1 MKNSK
6 RLKLFSCV
14 LALAILVGYLSVFVG
29 VQTVNADTGYYSGIT
44 ATGGQALLGQL
55 HDLITTTHKKYTSY
69 NDCKT
74 PSIIKKTDP
83 GTNGNV
89 REFYTQDDISS
100 TWGSGNIGTWNREHV
115 WCQSLSNGL
124 WGESG
129 GGSDLH
135 HIRPAETGLNSARGN
150 NKFGIVSGGKEAKN
164 KDSGN
169 VGGYV
174 SGNVFEPLDK
184 VKGDVARIVMYVYTH
199 YNTYSNVGGTT
210 NGSRSSGFGTL
221 KYTMVVSERNE
232 DAAIG
237 MLLEWNKSD
246 PVDDVERTRN
256 EEVFKIQGNRNPFI
270 DDETYA
276 EKIWSDQAVD
286 IELESISVSPK
297 KADISVGK
305 SKQLTVTATPS
316 GADNRVNWMS
326 SNTSIATVS
335 ASGVVTAKSEG
346 ACVITATSIKNSGI
360 SATATINVTK
370 SSGGAGDV
378 GVVEITQASF
388 ELTSG
393 YGFKYWQSGCIGGMA
408 YIYGGSAEY
417 PPSGMQ
423 FNVSKDSYYLASNVA
438 LPGSIKSVTV
448 KMVDGKT
455 ERPWKLL
462 TSDTPYGEVAGK
474 PINGNDHGTK
484 TVTSEGVT
492 WEVDG
497 DDLYFALTY
506 EYNATTGAS
515 YIESIIIEYGKGGSS
530 GDTVNA
536 DSFVSAVENIS
547 SVKATE
553 AKFNAIKSAITEYK
567 TLTEEQKQLSEV
579 KTAYATLQ
587 VAIEE
592 YNSFASEVN
601 GASQSAINIAA
612 GAAIAFSSLAA
623 AILAVIRYLF

>member
-1 MKNSK
+1 MENSK
-6 RLKLFSCV
+6 RLKLFSFV
-14 LALAILVGYLSVFVG
+14 LALAIIVGYLSVFVG
-29 VQTVNADTGYYSGIT
+29 VQTVFADTDSYYSGIT

-69 NDCKT
+69 NDCSS

-89 REFYTQDDISS
+89 REFYTQDNISS
-100 TWGSGNIGTWNREHV
+100 TWGSGAIGTWNREHV

-124 WGESG
+124 WGTSG

-150 NKFGIVSGGKEAKN
+150 NKFGIVSDGNPAYN
-164 KDSGN
+164 RDSKN
-169 VGGYV
+169 VGGYI

-221 KYTMVVSERNE
+221 KYTMVVSESNE
-232 DAAIG
+232 DAAIR

-256 EEVFKIQGNRNPFI
+256 EEVYKIQGNRNPFI

-276 EKIWSDQAVD
+276 EKIWSDQAVEV
-286 IELESISVSPK
+286 ELESLAVSPK
-297 KADISVGK
+297 QTDISIGQ
-305 SKQLTVTATPS
+305 SKKLTVTATPS
-316 GADNRVNWMS
+316 GADNRVNWSS
-326 SNTSIATVS
+326 SNTNVATVS
-335 ASGVVTAKSEG
+335 SSGIVTAKAEG
-346 ACVITATSIKNSGI
+346 TCVITATSIKNSGI
-360 SATATINVTK
+360 SAIATINVTK
-370 SSGGAGDV
+370 SSGTIGDV
-378 GVVEITQASF
+378 GVIEITQASF

-393 YGFKYWQSGCIGGMA
+393 YGFKYWQSDCIGGMG
-408 YIYGGSAEY
+408 YIFGGNDYGPATGI
-417 PPSGMQ
+417 Q
-423 FNVSKDSYYLASNVA
+423 FNINRDSYYLASNVA

-474 PINGNDHGTK
+474 PTNGNDHGIK

-497 DDLYFALTY
+497 DDVYFALTY

-515 YIESIIIEYGKGGSS
+515 YIESIIIEYGKGGS
-530 GDTVNA
+530 GETANA
-536 DSFVSAVENIS
+536 DAFIAAVDKIS
-547 SVKATE
+547 SEKAPE
-553 AKFNAIKSAITEYK
+553 AKFSAIKSAMNEYK
-567 TLTEEQKQLSEV
+567 ALDETQKQSDDV
-579 KTAYATLQ
+579 KAAYATLQ
-587 VAIEE
+587 TAISE
-592 YNSFASEVN
+592 YNSYVSDIN
-601 GASQSAINIAA
+601 NASQSAANVFA
-612 GAAIAFSSLAA
+612 GAAIAFSALAA
-623 AILAVIRYLF
+623 AILAVIKFLF

>member
-1 MKNSK
+1 MENSK

-29 VQTVNADTGYYSGIT
+29 VQTVNADIGYYSCIT

-69 NDCKT
+69 DDCSSS
-74 PSIIKKTDP
+74 SIIKKTDP

-100 TWGSGNIGTWNREHV
+100 AWGSGSIGTWNREHV

-124 WGESG
+124 WGKSG

-150 NKFGIVSGGKEAKN
+150 NKFGIVSDGNPAYN
-164 KDSGN
+164 KDSKN
-169 VGGYV
+169 VGGYI

-221 KYTMVVSERNE
+221 KYTMVISERNE
-232 DAAIG
+232 DAAIR

-246 PVDDVERTRN
+246 PVDDIERTRN
-256 EEVFKIQGNRNPFI
+256 EEVYKIQGNRNPFI

-276 EKIWSDQAVD
+276 EKIWSDQAVEV
-286 IELESISVSPK
+286 ELESISVSPK

-316 GADNRVNWMS
+316 GADNRVNWTS

-346 ACVITATSIKNSGI
+346 ACVITATSIKNSEI
-360 SATATINVTK
+360 FAIATINVTK
-370 SSGGAGDV
+370 SSGTIGDV
-378 GVVEITQASF
+378 GVIEITQASF

-393 YGFKYWQSGCIGGMA
+393 YGFKYWQSGGIGGMA
-408 YIYGGSAEY
+408 YIYGGSDAY

-438 LPGSIKSVTV
+438 LPGAIKSVTV
-448 KMVDGKT
+448 KMVNGKA

-474 PINGNDHGTK
+474 PTNGNDRGTK

-492 WEVDG
+492 WEVDS
-497 DDLYFALTY
+497 DDVYFALTY
-506 EYNATTGAS
+506 EYNATAGAS
-515 YIESIIIEYGKGGSS
+515 YIESIIIEYGKGGS
-530 GDTVNA
+530 GETANA
-536 DSFVSAVENIS
+536 DAFIAAVDKIS
-547 SVKATE
+547 SEKTTE
-553 AKFNAIKSAITEYK
+553 AKFNAIKSAMNEYK
-567 TLTEEQKQLSEV
+567 VLDETQKQSDDV
-579 KTAYATLQ
+579 KAAYATLQ
-587 VAIEE
+587 TAISE
-592 YNSFASEVN
+592 YNSYVSDIN
-601 GASQSAINIAA
+601 NASQSAANVFA
-612 GAAIAFSSLAA
+612 GAAIVFSALAA
-623 AILAVIRYLF
+623 AILAVIKFLF

>member
-1 MKNSK
+1 MENSK
-6 RLKLFSCV
+6 RLKLFSFV
-14 LALAILVGYLSVFVG
+14 LALAIIVGYLSVFVG
-29 VQTVNADTGYYSGIT
+29 VQTVNADAGYYSGIT
-44 ATGGQALLGQL
+44 ATGGEALLGQL

-69 NDCKT
+69 DDCKT
-74 PSIIKKTDP
+74 PSTIKKTDP

-89 REFYTQDDISS
+89 REFYTQDNISS
-100 TWGSGNIGTWNREHV
+100 TWGSGAVGTWNREHV

-124 WGESG
+124 WGTSG

-135 HIRPAETGLNSARGN
+135 HIRPAETSLNSTRGN

-221 KYTMVVSERNE
+221 KYTMVVSESNE
-232 DAAIG
+232 DAAIR
-237 MLLEWNKSD
+237 MLLEWNKMD

-256 EEVFKIQGNRNPFI
+256 EEVYKIQGNRNPFI

-276 EKIWSDQAVD
+276 EKIWSDQAVEV
-286 IELESISVSPK
+286 ELESLTVSPK
-297 KADISVGK
+297 QTDISIGQ
-305 SKQLTVTATPS
+305 SKKLTVTAMPS
-316 GADNRVNWMS
+316 GADNRVNWSS
-326 SNTSIATVS
+326 SNTNIATVS
-335 ASGVVTAKSEG
+335 SSGVVTAKAEG
-346 ACVITATSIKNSGI
+346 SCVITATSIRNSKI

-370 SSGGAGDV
+370 SSGTVGDV
-378 GVVEITQASF
+378 GVIEITQASF

-393 YGFKYWQSGCIGGMA
+393 YGFKYWQSGGIGGMA
-408 YIYGGSAEY
+408 YIYGGSDAY

-438 LPGSIKSVTV
+438 LPGAIKSVTV
-448 KMVDGKT
+448 KMVDAKE

-462 TSDTPYGEVAGK
+462 TSDTPYGEVAKK
-474 PINGNDHGTK
+474 PTNGNDHGTK

-497 DDLYFALTY
+497 DDVYFALTY
-506 EYNATTGAS
+506 EYNATKGAS
-515 YIESIIIEYGKGGSS
+515 YIESIIIEYGKGGS
-530 GDTVNA
+530 GETVDA
-536 DSFVSAVENIS
+536 DAFIAAVDKIS
-547 SVKATE
+547 SEKTTE
-553 AKFNAIKSAITEYK
+553 AKFNAIKSAMNEYK
-567 TLTEEQKQLSEV
+567 ALDETQKQSDDV
-579 KTAYATLQ
+579 KAAYATLQ
-587 VAIEE
+587 TAISE
-592 YNSFASEVN
+592 YNSYVSDIN
-601 GASQSAINIAA
+601 NASQSAANVLA
-612 GAAIAFSSLAA
+612 GAAIAFSALAA
-623 AILAVIRYLF
+623 AILAVIKFLF

>member
-1 MKNSK
+1 MENSK
-6 RLKLFSCV
+6 RLKLFSFV
-14 LALAILVGYLSVFVG
+14 LALAIIVGYLSVFVG
-29 VQTVNADTGYYSGIT
+29 VQTVFADTDSYYSGIT

-69 NDCKT
+69 NDCSS

-100 TWGSGNIGTWNREHV
+100 AWGSGAIGTWNREHV
-115 WCQSLSNGL
+115 WCQSLSNRL
-124 WGESG
+124 WGTSG

-150 NKFGIVSGGKEAKN
+150 NKFGIVSDGNPAYN
-164 KDSGN
+164 KDSKN

-232 DAAIG
+232 DAAIR

-256 EEVFKIQGNRNPFI
+256 EEVYKIQGNRNPFI

-276 EKIWSDQAVD
+276 EKIWSDQAVEV
-286 IELESISVSPK
+286 ELESLTVSPK
-297 KADISVGK
+297 QTDISIGQ
-305 SKQLTVTATPS
+305 SKKLTVTATPS
-316 GADNRVNWMS
+316 GADNRVNWSS
-326 SNTSIATVS
+326 SNTNVATVS
-335 ASGVVTAKSEG
+335 SSGIVTAKAEG
-346 ACVITATSIKNSGI
+346 SCAITATSIKNSEI
-360 SATATINVTK
+360 FAIATINVTK
-370 SSGGAGDV
+370 SSGTIGDV
-378 GVVEITQASF
+378 GVIEITQASF

-393 YGFKYWQSGCIGGMA
+393 YGFKYWQSGGIGGMA

-438 LPGSIKSVTV
+438 LPGAIKSVTV
-448 KMVDGKT
+448 KMVNGKA

-474 PINGNDHGTK
+474 PSNGDNHGTK

-497 DDLYFALTY
+497 DDVYFALTY

-515 YIESIIIEYGKGGSS
+515 YIESIIIEYGKGGS
-530 GDTVNA
+530 GETANTDA
-536 DSFVSAVENIS
+536 FIAAVDKIS
-547 SVKATE
+547 SEKATE
-553 AKFNAIKSAITEYK
+553 AKFNAIKSAMNEYK
-567 TLTEEQKQLSEV
+567 ALDETQKQSDDV
-579 KTAYATLQ
+579 KAAYATLQ
-587 VAIEE
+587 TAISE
-592 YNSFASEVN
+592 YNSYVSDIN
-601 GASQSAINIAA
+601 NASQSAANVFA
-612 GAAIAFSSLAA
+612 GAAIVFSALAA
-623 AILAVIRYLF
+623 AILAVMKFLF

>member
-1 MKNSK
+1 MENSK

-29 VQTVNADTGYYSGIT
+29 VQTVNADIGYYSCIT

-69 NDCKT
+69 DDCSSS
-74 PSIIKKTDP
+74 SIIKKTDP

-100 TWGSGNIGTWNREHV
+100 AWGSGSIGTWNREHV

-124 WGESG
+124 WGKSG

-150 NKFGIVSGGKEAKN
+150 NKFGIVSDGNPAYN
-164 KDSGN
+164 KDSKN
-169 VGGYV
+169 VGGYI

-221 KYTMVVSERNE
+221 KYTMVISERNE
-232 DAAIG
+232 DAAIR

-246 PVDDVERTRN
+246 PVDDIERTRN
-256 EEVFKIQGNRNPFI
+256 EEVYKIQGNRNPFI

-276 EKIWSDQAVD
+276 EKIWSDQAVEV
-286 IELESISVSPK
+286 ELESISVSPK

-316 GADNRVNWMS
+316 GADNRVNWTS

-346 ACVITATSIKNSGI
+346 ACVITATSIKNSEI
-360 SATATINVTK
+360 FAIATINVTK
-370 SSGGAGDV
+370 SSGTIGDV
-378 GVVEITQASF
+378 GVIEITQASF

-393 YGFKYWQSGCIGGMA
+393 YGFKYWQSGGIGGMA
-408 YIYGGSAEY
+408 YIYGGSDAY

-438 LPGSIKSVTV
+438 LPGAIKSVTV
-448 KMVDGKT
+448 KMVNGKA

-474 PINGNDHGTK
+474 PTNGNDRGTK

-492 WEVDG
+492 WEVDS
-497 DDLYFALTY
+497 DDVYFALTY
-506 EYNATTGAS
+506 EYNATAGAS
-515 YIESIIIEYGKGGSS
+515 YIESIIIEYGKGGS
-530 GDTVNA
+530 GETANA
-536 DSFVSAVENIS
+536 DAFIAAVDKIS
-547 SVKATE
+547 SEKTIE
-553 AKFNAIKSAITEYK
+553 AKFNAIKSAMNEYK
-567 TLTEEQKQLSEV
+567 ALDETQKQSDDV
-579 KTAYATLQ
+579 KAAYATLQ
-587 VAIEE
+587 TAISE
-592 YNSFASEVN
+592 YNSYVSDIN
-601 GASQSAINIAA
+601 NASQSAANVFA
-612 GAAIAFSSLAA
+612 GAAIVFSALAA
-623 AILAVIRYLF
+623 AILAVIKFLF

>member
-1 MKNSK
+1 MENSK
-6 RLKLFSCV
+6 RLKLFSFV
-14 LALAILVGYLSVFVG
+14 LALAIIVGYLSVFVG
-29 VQTVNADTGYYSGIT
+29 VQTVFADTDSYYSGIT
-44 ATGGQALLGQL
+44 ATGGEALLGQL

-69 NDCKT
+69 DDCSSS
-74 PSIIKKTDP
+74 SIIKKTDP

-100 TWGSGNIGTWNREHV
+100 AWGSGSIGTWNREHV

-124 WGESG
+124 WGKSG

-150 NKFGIVSGGKEAKN
+150 NKFGIVSDGNPAYN
-164 KDSGN
+164 KDSKN
-169 VGGYV
+169 VGGYI

-221 KYTMVVSERNE
+221 KYTMVISERNE
-232 DAAIG
+232 EAAIR

-246 PVDDVERTRN
+246 PVDDIERTRN
-256 EEVFKIQGNRNPFI
+256 EEVYKIQGNRNPFI

-276 EKIWSDQAVD
+276 EKIWSDQAVEV
-286 IELESISVSPK
+286 ELESISVSPK

-316 GADNRVNWMS
+316 GADNRVNWTS

-346 ACVITATSIKNSGI
+346 ACVITATSIKNSEI
-360 SATATINVTK
+360 FAIATINVTK
-370 SSGGAGDV
+370 SSGTIGDV
-378 GVVEITQASF
+378 GVIEITQASF

-393 YGFKYWQSGCIGGMA
+393 YGFKYWQSGGIGGMA
-408 YIYGGSAEY
+408 YIYGGSDAY

-438 LPGSIKSVTV
+438 LPGAIKSVTV
-448 KMVDGKT
+448 KMVNGKA

-474 PINGNDHGTK
+474 PTNGNDRGTK

-492 WEVDG
+492 WEVDS
-497 DDLYFALTY
+497 DDVYFALTY
-506 EYNATTGAS
+506 EYNATAGAS
-515 YIESIIIEYGKGGSS
+515 YIESIIIEYGKGGS
-530 GDTVNA
+530 GETANA
-536 DSFVSAVENIS
+536 DAFIAAVDKIS
-547 SVKATE
+547 SEKTTE
-553 AKFNAIKSAITEYK
+553 AKFNAIKSAMNEYK
-567 TLTEEQKQLSEV
+567 VLDETQKQSDDV
-579 KTAYATLQ
+579 KAAYATLQ
-587 VAIEE
+587 TAISE
-592 YNSFASEVN
+592 YNSYVSDIN
-601 GASQSAINIAA
+601 NASQSAANVFA
-612 GAAIAFSSLAA
+612 GAAIVFSALAA
-623 AILAVIRYLF
+623 AILAVIKFLF

>member
-1 MKNSK
+1 MENSK
-6 RLKLFSCV
+6 RLKLFSFV
-14 LALAILVGYLSVFVG
+14 LALAIIVGYLSVFVG
-29 VQTVNADTGYYSGIT
+29 VQTVFADTDSYYSGIT

-69 NDCKT
+69 NDCSS

-89 REFYTQDDISS
+89 REFYTQDNISS
-100 TWGSGNIGTWNREHV
+100 TWGSGAIGTWNREHV

-124 WGESG
+124 WGTSG

-150 NKFGIVSGGKEAKN
+150 NKFGIVSDGNPAYN
-164 KDSGN
+164 KDSKN
-169 VGGYV
+169 VGGYI

-210 NGSRSSGFGTL
+210 NGSRSSGFGNL

-232 DAAIG
+232 DAAIR

-276 EKIWSDQAVD
+276 EKIWSDQAVEV
-286 IELESISVSPK
+286 ELESLTVSPK
-297 KADISVGK
+297 QTDISIGQ
-305 SKQLTVTATPS
+305 SKKLTVTATPS
-316 GADNRVNWMS
+316 GADNRVNWSS
-326 SNTSIATVS
+326 SNTNVATVS
-335 ASGVVTAKSEG
+335 SSGIVTAKAEG
-346 ACVITATSIKNSGI
+346 TCVITATSIKNSGI
-360 SATATINVTK
+360 SAIATINVTK
-370 SSGGAGDV
+370 SSGTIGDV
-378 GVVEITQASF
+378 GVIEITQASF

-393 YGFKYWQSGCIGGMA
+393 YGFKYWQSGGIGGMA
-408 YIYGGSAEY
+408 YIYGGSTEY

-438 LPGSIKSVTV
+438 LPGAIKSVTV
-448 KMVDGKT
+448 KMVNGKA

-474 PINGNDHGTK
+474 PTNGNDRGIK

-492 WEVDG
+492 WEVDS
-497 DDLYFALTY
+497 DDVYFALTY
-506 EYNATTGAS
+506 EYNATAGAS
-515 YIESIIIEYGKGGSS
+515 YIESIIIEYGKGGS
-530 GDTVNA
+530 GETANA
-536 DSFVSAVENIS
+536 DAFIAAVDKIS
-547 SVKATE
+547 SEKNTE
-553 AKFNAIKSAITEYK
+553 AKFNAIKSAMNEYK
-567 TLTEEQKQLSEV
+567 ALDETQKQSDDV
-579 KTAYATLQ
+579 KAAYATLQ
-587 VAIEE
+587 TAISE
-592 YNSFASEVN
+592 YNSYVSDIN
-601 GASQSAINIAA
+601 NASQSAANVLA
-612 GAAIAFSSLAA
+612 GAAIAFSALAA
-623 AILAVIRYLF
+623 AILAVIKFLF

>member
-69 NDCKT
+69 DDCKT

-100 TWGSGNIGTWNREHV
+100 TWGSGSIGTWNREHV

-124 WGESG
+124 WG
-129 GGSDLH
+129 
-135 HIRPAETGLNSARGN
+135 
-150 NKFGIVSGGKEAKN
+150 
-164 KDSGN
+164 
-169 VGGYV
+169 
-174 SGNVFEPLDK
+174 
-184 VKGDVARIVMYVYTH
+184 
-199 YNTYSNVGGTT
+199 
-210 NGSRSSGFGTL
+210 
-221 KYTMVVSERNE
+221 
-232 DAAIG
+232 
-237 MLLEWNKSD
+237 
-246 PVDDVERTRN
+246 
-256 EEVFKIQGNRNPFI
+256 
-270 DDETYA
+270 
-276 EKIWSDQAVD
+276 
-286 IELESISVSPK
+286 
-297 KADISVGK
+297 
-305 SKQLTVTATPS
+305 
-316 GADNRVNWMS
+316 
-326 SNTSIATVS
+326 
-335 ASGVVTAKSEG
+335 
-346 ACVITATSIKNSGI
+346 
-360 SATATINVTK
+360 
-370 SSGGAGDV
+370 
-378 GVVEITQASF
+378 
-388 ELTSG
+388 TSG
-393 YGFKYWQSGCIGGMA
+393 
-408 YIYGGSAEY
+408 GGSAEY

-448 KMVDGKT
+448 KMVNGKT

-474 PINGNDHGTK
+474 PSNGNDHGIK
-484 TVTSEGVT
+484 TVTSESVT

-497 DDLYFALTY
+497 DDVYFALTY
-506 EYNATTGAS
+506 EYNETTGAS

-536 DSFVSAVENIS
+536 DSFVSAVGNIS
-547 SVKATE
+547 SAKATE

-592 YNSFASEVN
+592 YNAFASEVN
-601 GASQSAINIAA
+601 GASQSAIDIAA

>member
-1 MKNSK
+1 MENSK
-6 RLKLFSCV
+6 KLKLFSFV
-14 LALAILVGYLSVFVG
+14 LALAIIVGYLSVFVG

-44 ATGGQALLGQL
+44 ATGGEALLGQL

-69 NDCKT
+69 DDCKT

-100 TWGSGNIGTWNREHV
+100 TWGSGSIGTWNREHV

-124 WGESG
+124 WGTSG

-135 HIRPAETGLNSARGN
+135 HIRPAESGLNSTRGN
-150 NKFGIVSGGKEAKN
+150 NKFGIVSDGNPAYN
-164 KDSGN
+164 KDSKN
-169 VGGYV
+169 VGGYI

-221 KYTMVVSERNE
+221 KYTMVISERNE
-232 DAAIG
+232 EAAIR

-276 EKIWSDQAVD
+276 EKIWSDQAVEV
-286 IELESISVSPK
+286 ELESISVSPK
-297 KADISVGK
+297 KAYISVGK

-316 GADNRVNWMS
+316 GADNRVNWTS
-326 SNTSIATVS
+326 SNTNVATVS
-335 ASGVVTAKSEG
+335 SSGIVTAKAEG
-346 ACVITATSIKNSGI
+346 SCVITATSIKNSEI
-360 SATATINVTK
+360 FAIATINVTK
-370 SSGGAGDV
+370 SSGTIGDV

-393 YGFKYWQSGCIGGMA
+393 YGFKYWQSGGIGGMA
-408 YIYGGSAEY
+408 YIYGGSDAY

-448 KMVDGKT
+448 KMVDGTT

-462 TSDTPYGEVAGK
+462 TSDTPYGEVVGK
-474 PINGNDHGTK
+474 PSNGNDHGTK

-497 DDLYFALTY
+497 DDVYFALTY
-506 EYNATTGAS
+506 EYNATKGAS
-515 YIESIIIEYGKGGSS
+515 YIENIIIEYGKGGSS
-530 GDTVNA
+530 ETANA
-536 DSFVSAVENIS
+536 DAFIAAVDKIS
-547 SVKATE
+547 SEKTIE
-553 AKFNAIKSAITEYK
+553 AKFNAIKSAMNEYK
-567 TLTEEQKQLSEV
+567 ALDETQKQSDDV
-579 KTAYATLQ
+579 KAAYATLQ
-587 VAIEE
+587 TAISE
-592 YNSFASEVN
+592 YNSYVSDIN
-601 GASQSAINIAA
+601 NASQSAANVFA
-612 GAAIAFSSLAA
+612 GAAIVFSALAA
-623 AILAVIRYLF
+623 AILAVIKFLF